1 MGEEEERAIEK
12 LSAIEKGIN
21 KMLEMRQQIVELR
34 ETEGQRQKALEELR
48 ASEKKYKTLV
58 ENIPHRLFMKDRNSV
73 YVFVNEIYAADL
85 KIKPQE
91 ISGKTDY
98 DLFPKELAE
107 EYISNDQRIMAKAQ
121 LEDTEVES
129 VHEGQTWFVHT
140 VKTPVRDENGDA
152 IGILGIFEDITERKR
167 NEEELQKNCAHL
179 EELVS
184 NGTAELET
192 VNRELQREVGERR
205 RVEERLQKLEGMYSV
220 FLEYTGT
227 AIVVIEEDMVISWA
241 NREFA
246 KLSGYPKEAVEG
258 KKSLK
263 EFVAPADLEKIQSAL
278 TGRTNLEFVPREDEG
293 QFIGQGGNIKDIRII
308 AAPVPGVKKA
318 VVSLSDITDRKR
330 TEESLRTLQEQ
341 YQALVEN
348 AKETI
353 LVLQEGRLKFGN
365 PQVFGISGYTEEE
378 LTARP
383 FQEFIHPDD
392 REMFEFHIKK
402 LGQEKFSQV
411 RLFRLIHKE
420 GIIRWVESRG
430 ALIQWE
436 GKPAVLNFMTD
447 VTDRKQ
453 AGEELRNSIE
463 TFRTLVS
470 AMEKYFLL

>member
-1 MGEEEERAIEK
+1 VEEFVSNRTAK
-12 LSAIEKGIN
+12 L
-21 KMLEMRQQIVELR
+21 
-34 ETEGQRQKALEELR
+34 ETMNQ
-48 ASEKKYKTLV
+48 
-58 ENIPHRLFMKDRNSV
+58 
-73 YVFVNEIYAADL
+73 
-85 KIKPQE
+85 
-91 ISGKTDY
+91 
-98 DLFPKELAE
+98 
-107 EYISNDQRIMAKAQ
+107 
-121 LEDTEVES
+121 
-129 VHEGQTWFVHT
+129 
-140 VKTPVRDENGDA
+140 
-152 IGILGIFEDITERKR
+152 
-167 NEEELQKNCAHL
+167 ELQREAGERRRV

-184 NGTAELET
+184 NRTAELET
-192 VNRELQREVGERR
+192 VNQELQREAGERR
-205 RVEERLQKLEGMYSV
+205 RVEERLRELEGMCLV

-241 NREFA
+241 NREFK

-263 EFVAPADLEKIQSAL
+263 EFVAPADLEKIKSYL
-278 TGRTNLEFVPREDEG
+278 TGRTNLEFVPRDDEG
-293 QFIGQGGNIKDIRII
+293 QFMGQGGNRRDIRII
-308 AAPVPGVKKA
+308 TAPVPGGKKA

-378 LTARP
+378 LSARP
-383 FQEFIHPDD
+383 FREFIHPDD

-402 LGQEKFSQV
+402 LGQEKFCQV
-411 RLFRLIHKE
+411 RPFRLIRKE
-420 GIIRWVESRG
+420 GTIRWVENKG

-453 AGEELRNSIE
+453 AWEELRNSIE
-463 TFRTLVS
+463 TFRTRVNT
-470 AMEKYFLL
+470 MEKDFIL